1 MSKEELAS
9 EAFSLRHNYKMLW
22 NYLITSNSLMIEKYH
37 AKGIGFLE
45 KTLKKIFYDNAKLL
59 L

>member
-22 NYLITSNSLMIEKYH
+22 NYLITIDSLMIEKYYT
-37 AKGIGFLE
+37 KGIGFL
-45 KTLKKIFYDNAKLL
+45 KKSLKKVFYDNAKLL